1 MEEILLHFLSGK
13 WMNACMCVFYSSTA
27 DIANSYMNTLRE
39 AFEKHDDDIGNTKS
53 SCKGGND

>member
-1 MEEILLHFLSGK
+1 
-13 WMNACMCVFYSSTA
+13 MNACMRVFYSSTA

-39 AFEKHDDDIGNTKS
+39 AFEEHDDDDDISCTRS